1 MTQENKKY
9 FTNSF
14 GERMELKNDYS
25 EYTDMK
31 DYFLSEIYEI
41 GDTETIFHIS
51 LKKFVDRDSIRG
63 EEAEEIQSDRAYRKW
78 QRTGKYKGKYKKQ

>member
-25 EYTDMK
+25 KYTDMK

-51 LKKFVDRDSIRG
+51 LKKFVDRDSIEG

-78 QRTGKYKGKYKKQ
+78 QNTGKYKGK